1 MPFGLANAP
10 SVFQRTMNKILAK
23 VKNKFALV
31 YMDDVLIPS
40 RSFEEG
46 LERLEEVLKIISEN
60 GLTLNLSKCSFF
72 RREIDFLGFEISGDG
87 IWPGAR
93 KIVAVQHFS
102 TPKNVHE
109 IRQFKGLTSFFKR
122 FVKNFAVIARPL
134 TDLLKTNSR
143 WEWSGEQA
151 EAFRILKEKLIE
163 RPVMALYDARLDT
176 ELHTDASKLGVAG
189 ILMQRDAEGT
199 IRPVAYYSRKTTDDE
214 QKLHSFDLETLAV
227 IASLQCFRVYL
238 LGVKFKIIT
247 DCNTL
252 RTTLTK
258 RDLIPRVAR
267 WWIQLQE
274 FDCEIE
280 YRSSSRMI
288 HVDALSRNP
297 TIELDSNKG
306 RCILDVMQVE
316 VKDWIATV
324 QGADDEIRRIKETL
338 EDRETEYIADVHK
351 NYKLKGGYVYRI
363 VDNKTRW
370 VVPKGVKWQ
379 ILQMNHDNA
388 GHFGFEKTLSRIR
401 ESF

>member
-1 MPFGLANAP
+1 M
-10 SVFQRTMNKILAK
+10 
-23 VKNKFALV
+23 
-31 YMDDVLIPS
+31 
-40 RSFEEG
+40 
-46 LERLEEVLKIISEN
+46 
-60 GLTLNLSKCSFF
+60 
-72 RREIDFLGFEISGDG
+72 
-87 IWPGAR
+87 
-93 KIVAVQHFS
+93 
-102 TPKNVHE
+102 
-109 IRQFKGLTSFFKR
+109 
-122 FVKNFAVIARPL
+122 
-134 TDLLKTNSR
+134 DLLKTNSR

-151 EAFRILKEKLIE
+151 EAFRILKEKLVE

-176 ELHTDASKLGVAG
+176 ELHTDASKLGVVG
-189 ILMQRDAEGT
+189 ILMQRDTEGT

-214 QKLHSFDLETLAV
+214 QKLHSFDLGTLAV
-227 IASLQCFRVYL
+227 IASLQRFRVYL

-247 DCNTL
+247 DCNAL

-280 YRSSSRMI
+280 YRPGSRMT

-297 TIELDSNKG
+297 TIELDPNEG

-363 VDNKTRW
+363 VDSKTRW
-370 VVPKGVKWQ
+370 VVPKGVRW
-379 ILQMNHDNA
+379 
-388 GHFGFEKTLSRIR
+388 
-401 ESF
+401 